1 MYLHFRL
8 AARRCICAFGG
19 CIGDFRPA
27 RQPANDTPLWSLP
40 PPPPPLPPPLSF
52 PNRAF
57 GNCDRAAVLW
67 GFERTS
73 GAIPDPP
80 RLPPNLTC
88 QFETRFFF
96 RAHPPPPFRPCA
108 ELPTPP
114 RPPLHW
120 DFRGLCW
127 RLSAGRPPCIGA
139 LSWVHLGTFAPP
151 ARKFFK
157 LFVVV
162 KTTEQPPFLQKNYGS
177 GTTVVVT
184 TKQTTG
190 DRNATSCDL

>member
-8 AARRCICAFGG
+8 AARRCICTFGG

-40 PPPPPLPPPLSF
+40 PPPPPLPPSLSF

-57 GNCDRAAVLW
+57 GNRDRASVLW

-96 RAHPPPPFRPCA
+96 V
-108 ELPTPP
+108 PTP
-114 RPPLHW
+114 RPPFARARSCQPRPARRCTGTFGGCVG
-120 DFRGLCW
+120 DFRLAARLALAHFRGCIWGL
-127 RLSAGRPPCIGA
+127 
-139 LSWVHLGTFAPP
+139 FAPP

-157 LFVVV
+157 LWVV
-162 KTTEQPPFLQKNYGS
+162 PPARGGAARADHRQCGCPGWGAPRASQGRLCPGGGAS
-177 GTTVVVT
+177 
-184 TKQTTG
+184 
-190 DRNATSCDL
+190 